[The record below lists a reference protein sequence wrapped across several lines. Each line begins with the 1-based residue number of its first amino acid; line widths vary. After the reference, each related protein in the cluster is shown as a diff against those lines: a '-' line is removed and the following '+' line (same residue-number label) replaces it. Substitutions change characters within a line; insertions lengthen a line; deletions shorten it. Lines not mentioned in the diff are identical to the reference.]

1 MDFHYSDIVRADTY
15 NTDGLCAGIALR
27 RHKDPIG
34 EVAGALRCQSR
45 WRVLVGPLTN
55 YHGTL
60 GHRFSFIRVTIPE
73 CLPERLEIVSFA
85 NEFAFLYDGETP
97 QTSVRAV
104 TARGSQEIDTFV
116 EDIDQALQDE
126 SRRQILHEFGSDS
139 LPHATHDRF
148 IDGTDLKGNAAK
160 QVQSLIVKEMMAID
174 KERGLTTMKAW
185 QKFVQ
190 VVSSRQRS
198 EPFRSL
204 EEYLPYRISDAGELF
219 VKHNSQVGVVANL
232 FEGFGSDW

>member
-1 MDFHYSDIVRADTY
+1 M
-15 NTDGLCAGIALR
+15 AGIIEL
-27 RHKDPIG
+27 I
-34 EVAGALRCQSR
+34 
-45 WRVLVGPLTN
+45 
-55 YHGTL
+55 
-60 GHRFSFIRVTIPE
+60 
-73 CLPERLEIVSFA
+73 
-85 NEFAFLYDGETP
+85 TP
-97 QTSVRAV
+97 K
-104 TARGSQEIDTFV
+104 
-116 EDIDQALQDE
+116 QDE